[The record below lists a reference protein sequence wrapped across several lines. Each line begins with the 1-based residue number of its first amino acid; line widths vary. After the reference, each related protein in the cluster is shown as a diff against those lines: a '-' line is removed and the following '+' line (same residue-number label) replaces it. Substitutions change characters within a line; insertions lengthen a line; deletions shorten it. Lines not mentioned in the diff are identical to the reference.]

1 VSVGSKWSNRRGTRV
16 KTPEP
21 YETSEG
27 TAVDLGTLY
36 RYETKEGV
44 RYILS
49 AFREA
54 GSPRAFF
61 ITRGQVHEQIDRLL
75 DRVDASAASKPGVSG
90 TKSKKWSGE

>member
-1 VSVGSKWSNRRGTRV
+1 V

-61 ITRGQVHEQIDRLL
+61 ITRDQVHEQIDRLL
-75 DRVDASAASKPGVSG
+75 DRVDASAASKPGVPG

>member
-1 VSVGSKWSNRRGTRV
+1 M

-61 ITRGQVHEQIDRLL
+61 ITRDQVHEQIDRLL
-75 DRVDASAASKPGVSG
+75 DRVDASAASKQGVPG

>member
-1 VSVGSKWSNRRGTRV
+1 M

-61 ITRGQVHEQIDRLL
+61 ITRDQVHEQIDRLL
-75 DRVDASAASKPGVSG
+75 DRVDASAVSKPGVPG